1 MVYIMKKMDYSTS
14 IINHDDSTRR
24 NIMLYVKMIAEFL
37 NISEDSAMEVMNYM
51 SIGGFDFSES
61 DDVSIQREARHAYNM
76 IAE

>member
-1 MVYIMKKMDYSTS
+1 
-14 IINHDDSTRR
+14 
-24 NIMLYVKMIAEFL
+24 MLYVKMIAEFL

-61 DDVSIQREARHAYNM
+61 DDVSIQREASHVYNM

>member
-1 MVYIMKKMDYSTS
+1 
-14 IINHDDSTRR
+14 
-24 NIMLYVKMIAEFL
+24 MLYVKMIAEFL

-61 DDVSIQREARHAYNM
+61 DDVSIQREASHAYNM